1 MTIWQIIY
9 VGFEVWCYWR
19 PCEGSKLVSNLGR
32 SFHIYVEQMHK
43 IVRILYNI
51 QTWGLA
57 KEENEE
63 VGKWIRCGG
72 AALCGFWQPPC

>member
-1 MTIWQIIY
+1 
-9 VGFEVWCYWR
+9 
-19 PCEGSKLVSNLGR
+19 
-32 SFHIYVEQMHK
+32 MHK
-43 IVRILYNI
+43 IVRVLYNI
-51 QTWGLA
+51 QIWGLA